1 VELVGFL
8 FRHFQQEL
16 LKLTDIAGDPGG
28 IKTVPVSHEFV
39 LLGLAQD
46 VRGEESLQGRGGRV
60 VDSDPPPV
68 AVGPESDGFL
78 CWRQIVQTVIH

>member
-1 VELVGFL
+1 MELVGFL
-8 FRHFQQEL
+8 FRHFQQES

-28 IKTVPVSHEFV
+28 IKTVPVSGEFV

-60 VDSDPPPV
+60 VNSGPPPV
-68 AVGPESDGFL
+68 AVGSKSDGFL
-78 CWRQIVQTVIH
+78 RRREVVQPVID